1 MAVRVPDYWQA
12 LEASEELRESL
23 ELEHK
28 EVGQFIAAWY
38 AGDVSRQASHPSQGS
53 VGFQTHYQNA
63 RKRLA

>member
-1 MAVRVPDYWQA
+1 MPDLRQA

-38 AGDVSRQASHPSQGS
+38 AGDVSRQASHPAQGS
-53 VGFQTHYQNA
+53 VGFVPHCRDA
-63 RKRLA
+63 RKHVA